1 VRVLASSVLA
11 LEAVVL
17 MLVAAPMITV
27 YDVTPAVAVAV
38 CLGLGAVALLTCA
51 LLRSPAGVVL
61 GSLVQVAAVGLG
73 FVVPI
78 MFVLGVIFGAIWV
91 AALVLGRRVDAIKA
105 ERERP
110 SGAS

>member
-1 VRVLASSVLA
+1 
-11 LEAVVL
+11 

-27 YDVTPAVAVAV
+27 YDVSPAVALSV

-51 LLRSPAGVVL
+51 MLRSPVGVVL

-78 MFVLGVIFGAIWV
+78 MFVLGVVFGALWV
-91 AALVLGRRVDAIKA
+91 AAVVLGRRVDAIKA
-105 ERERP
+105 QRAGP
-110 SGAS
+110 SSVG